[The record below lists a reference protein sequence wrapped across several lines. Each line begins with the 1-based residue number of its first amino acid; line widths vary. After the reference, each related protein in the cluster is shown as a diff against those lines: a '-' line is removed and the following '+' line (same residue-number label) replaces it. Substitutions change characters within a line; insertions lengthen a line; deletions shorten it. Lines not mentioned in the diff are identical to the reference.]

1 MDNNKLETISNLFEG
16 SEIRSI
22 WDSEKEDYYFSV
34 VDIISAL
41 TESNNP
47 RNYWNTLKRRM
58 TEEEKSELYAKCVQL
73 KMKSQKDGKSYLT
86 DTLDTQGILRLIES
100 IPSPKAEPFKL
111 WLAQMGQERIDE
123 VFDPE
128 LAVNRAVDY
137 YRSRGYDDKW
147 IKQRLTGVVD
157 RRKLT
162 DVWKERG
169 ITKNVEYGILTNE
182 IYKEW
187 SGMKASEYK
196 EFKGIRKESL
206 RDNMTDIEVTL
217 TDLGEIAT
225 RELAQEHKPYGLK
238 ENIKIA
244 QMGGNVAKVARD
256 NLEEK
261 LGKTVITKN
270 NALNYKYLDDNKL
283 DKPKKLKS
291 ANKKNLKEKNNTE
304 ESNE

>member
-1 MDNNKLETISNLFEG
+1 M
-16 SEIRSI
+16 
-22 WDSEKEDYYFSV
+22 

-111 WLAQMGQERIDE
+111 WLAQMGKERIDE